1 MVSAAI
7 DDRAREAPPAP
18 SGPREGSQAKLQRL
32 LSGDLDT
39 IALRALHK
47 EPQRRYASVEQFAE
61 DIRRH
66 LQGLPVTARRDSW
79 SYRAGKFAVRH
90 KLGVAASALIVI
102 AVLGGVVAT
111 VREARIAA
119 ANERQAEQRFND
131 VRKLANSLMFEI
143 HDSIV
148 DLPGATP
155 ARKLIVQRSLEYLD
169 GLSQEATGDLSLQ
182 RELANAYERIGLV
195 QGDPSG
201 SNLGDIAGASASFAK
216 ALSIRERITKTK
228 SVDNPADS
236 VALAESYRETCA
248 LKARYLANVGAAL
261 DDCGK
266 AVSQAEGLYRTD
278 PSNGS
283 VETELAKAYESI
295 GNVYGQGSTN
305 GNAGDS
311 FAAMGNHRK
320 ALDLVAALA
329 KSNPGDLDL
338 NAWQGRLGIQTA
350 DDLFE
355 VGRVS
360 QAVVLYQQSTQTL
373 ESLANQSSKPSYRA
387 SLLLA
392 YQRRGDMLLVTGRF
406 EPALVYYRKQLAGS
420 EELAAADP
428 KNMSFR
434 TNVTASL
441 ATYGHALWRSGH
453 VTRGIAALQQ
463 GLADVAETKQQDS
476 RSTGL
481 EATLRLWLGGA
492 LEKQDN
498 PGAALLLY
506 LRARNY
512 FARICESDPRDVE
525 DCLSL
530 AGTQDRIA
538 RVHIRQGHL
547 EEARSEYEKALSITE
562 PLAAGDKPNL
572 EAVYTVVNLY
582 YGMGEVNRSLR
593 QPSCDWYA
601 KSYAAFRRIPEWLP
615 ITPNEFDSRDPK
627 QIGARLSTCPPL
639 ADSGSR

>member
-1 MVSAAI
+1 VSAVIA
-7 DDRAREAPPAP
+7 DDPAREASPA
-18 SGPREGSQAKLQRL
+18 SGPREGSPAKLQHL

-47 EPQRRYASVEQFAE
+47 EPQRRYASVEQFAG

-66 LQGLPVTARRDSW
+66 LNGLPVTARRDSW
-79 SYRAGKFAVRH
+79 SYRAGKFAIRH
-90 KLGVAASALIVI
+90 KLGVAATALVLTAVI
-102 AVLGGVVAT
+102 AGVVAT

-119 ANERQAEQRFND
+119 ANERNAEQRFND

-169 GLSQEATGDLSLQ
+169 GLSQEAAGDVSLQ

-201 SNLGDIAGASASFAK
+201 SNLGDIAGASDSFAK
-216 ALSIRERITKTK
+216 ALGIREKITGTK
-228 SVDNPADS
+228 SVTNPADIL
-236 VALAESYRETCA
+236 ALAESYRDMCA

-266 AVSQAEGLYRTD
+266 AVTKAEELYRND
-278 PSNGS
+278 AANRA
-283 VETELAKAYESI
+283 VRTELAKAYESI

-311 FAAMGNHRK
+311 FAALDNHRK

-329 KSNPGDLDL
+329 EADPRDLDL
-338 NAWQGRLGIQTA
+338 DAWQGSLSLQTA

-355 VGRVS
+355 IGRVS
-360 QAVVLYQQSTQTL
+360 QAVILYQQSTQTL
-373 ESLANQSSKPSYRA
+373 ESLANQSGKPSYRA

-392 YQRRGDMLLVTGRF
+392 YQRMGDMLLVKGRF
-406 EPALVYYRKQLAGS
+406 EQALVYYRKQLALS
-420 EELAAADP
+420 EGLAAADP
-428 KNMSFR
+428 KSMTFR
-434 TNVTASL
+434 TNVTASR
-441 ATYGHALWRSGH
+441 ATYGHALWRSGQ
-453 VTRGIAALQQ
+453 VTQGIAALQK
-463 GLADVAETKQQDS
+463 GLADVAETKQRDS

-481 EATLRLWLGGA
+481 EATLRLWIAGA
-492 LEKQDN
+492 LERQGN
-498 PGAALLLY
+498 SGTALPLY
-506 LRARNY
+506 LLARNY

-538 RVHIRQGHL
+538 RIHIRQGL
-547 EEARSEYEKALSITE
+547 MNEARGEYEKALSITG
-562 PLAAGDKPNL
+562 PLAAGDRPNL
-572 EAVYTVVNLY
+572 EAIYIAVNLY
-582 YGMGEVNRSLR
+582 YGMGEVKRAAR
-593 QPSCDWYA
+593 HPSCDWYA
-601 KSYAAFRRIPEWLP
+601 KSYAALRRIPEWLP

-627 QIGARLSTCPPL
+627 QIRARLSSCSSS